1 MKKILFGLLLL
12 SFSITGNAQTDTIPT
27 DNDSASKKKI
37 KKGWTFGALPSVAF
51 DADLGFQGGVLGNVY
66 YYGII
71 GDLHYNWE
79 FHTKSD
85 GFLLTFTGLVIELFN
100 SNFNQ
105 VIKDDKKNGYK
116 IEIITEEDD
125 HYIYTFYGLM
135 EENEQESIRNVLT
148 EFIPIFEEL
157 PEYMESKEEEYEEE
171 TEYLES

>member
-1 MKKILFGLLLL
+1 M
-12 SFSITGNAQTDTIPT
+12 
-27 DNDSASKKKI
+27 
-37 KKGWTFGALPSVAF
+37 
-51 DADLGFQGGVLGNVY
+51 
-66 YYGII
+66 
-71 GDLHYNWE
+71 
-79 FHTKSD
+79 
-85 GFLLTFTGLVIELFN
+85 LTFTGLVIELFN

-135 EENEQESIRNVLT
+135 EENEQEAIRNVLT

-171 TEYLES
+171 IEYLES

>member
-1 MKKILFGLLLL
+1 MEIVQCVQIYG
-12 SFSITGNAQTDTIPT
+12 FSSTYNPFYSDEFTIER
-27 DNDSASKKKI
+27 D
-37 KKGWTFGALPSVAF
+37 
-51 DADLGFQGGVLGNVY
+51 GNVY
-66 YYGII
+66 YHGII

>member
-1 MKKILFGLLLL
+1 M
-12 SFSITGNAQTDTIPT
+12 
-27 DNDSASKKKI
+27 
-37 KKGWTFGALPSVAF
+37 
-51 DADLGFQGGVLGNVY
+51 
-66 YYGII
+66 
-71 GDLHYNWE
+71 
-79 FHTKSD
+79 
-85 GFLLTFTGLVIELFN
+85 LTFTGLVIELFN

-125 HYIYTFYGLM
+125 HYVYTFYGLM

-171 TEYLES
+171 IEYLES